1 MQRKKQEPKLSEK
14 FWFSDDFLHFYDSQT
29 SLWKLQR
36 CRLDLYHYSCWRMNP
51 DMKHFWQSAPY
62 GLQEIE
68 EMQWTAATGE
78 VNGEINPNAQ
88 TESDKTSFFYYNISD
103 FLVFYIYIYSYIFI
117 YMLILQLRCK
127 FETNVG
133 LTSEFVKKKKC
144 FLLPRW
150 HKCLKIF
157 LKRPAK
163 GQRSTQRIRRHCCV
177 SYDSTAGKRK
187 KITTMLHRNPVHI
200 YLFFIFLRMNK
211 HIKTG
216 VCRFLFFFCSD
227 QYPSCVRQQSC
238 ASTNSAYRELLRCLQ
253 GNHVSAES
261 HWTSCHQASPADTW
275 FPPRQQVPQFQFQ
288 PFFFFLFFLVCIL
301 LWLKSTGGANLYL
314 HTSLS
319 IRKLRKNV
327 FWPFLGINL
336 VLINTLLKSG
346 GTSFQY
352 CGWQCVSEQKS

>member
-1 MQRKKQEPKLSEK
+1 MIFFTFMTVRRHCRSRSAADCTFTIIHAEEWNLIWSISGWAPPMDCKKSKRYNE
-14 FWFSDDFLHFYDSQT
+14 
-29 SLWKLQR
+29 
-36 CRLDLYHYSCWRMNP
+36 LDAGTR
-51 DMKHFWQSAPY
+51 
-62 GLQEIE
+62 
-68 EMQWTAATGE
+68 E

-117 YMLILQLRCK
+117 YMLILQLRRKIWNKCWFNIRVCK
-127 FETNVG
+127 K
-133 LTSEFVKKKKC
+133 KKKKC
-144 FLLPRW
+144 FLLPHW

-163 GQRSTQRIRRHCCV
+163 GQRSTQRSRRHCCM

-187 KITTMLHRNPVHI
+187 MITTMLHRNPVHI

-216 VCRFLFFFCSD
+216 MCTEPGVFFFCSD

-238 ASTNSAYRELLRCLQ
+238 ASTNSAYRELLQCLQ
-253 GNHVSAES
+253 RNHVSAES

-288 PFFFFLFFLVCIL
+288 SFFFFLFFP
-301 LWLKSTGGANLYL
+301 SLY
-314 HTSLS
+314 
-319 IRKLRKNV
+319 
-327 FWPFLGINL
+327 F
-336 VLINTLLKSG
+336 TLA
-346 GTSFQY
+346 
-352 CGWQCVSEQKS
+352 